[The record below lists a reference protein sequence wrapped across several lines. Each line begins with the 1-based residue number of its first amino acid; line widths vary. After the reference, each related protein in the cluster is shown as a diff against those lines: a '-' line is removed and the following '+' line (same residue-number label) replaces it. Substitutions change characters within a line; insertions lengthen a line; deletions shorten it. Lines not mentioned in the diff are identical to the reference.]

1 MVVFLYNKLDTTKT
15 VIIVVL
21 TRGQDTVE
29 VNSQK
34 IYSSCCYVPSL
45 GDFNFLS
52 CSSL

>member
-34 IYSSCCYVPSL
+34 IYSSCL
-45 GDFNFLS
+45 LRTKFGRF
-52 CSSL
+52 